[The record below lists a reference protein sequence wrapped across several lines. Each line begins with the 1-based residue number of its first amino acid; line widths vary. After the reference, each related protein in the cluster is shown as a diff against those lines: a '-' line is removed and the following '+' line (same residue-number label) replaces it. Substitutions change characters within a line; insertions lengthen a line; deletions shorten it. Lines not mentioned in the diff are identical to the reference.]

1 MSSGRRFWAVQ
12 HGKKPAD
19 SPPWLRFIY
28 TVALGQVLL
37 GAVVWLLLATG
48 PQ

>member
-1 MSSGRRFWAVQ
+1 MRSV
-12 HGKKPAD
+12 
-19 SPPWLRFIY
+19 Y

-48 PQ
+48 PR